1 MMKQNIIITLILMFM
16 TGCVEQSA
24 VKKTVDQNSLLC
36 KVNSITLASGQEI
49 NTDSKFD
56 TFGPRATLNKNGL
69 VISSPTSKGVVVA
82 DKIIKTGTKD
92 DGYYKVVSTFM
103 TGYDKALGREGYR
116 IHLYQTLTRT
126 KTRDFKATIISVTN
140 PIDGSTTHYQC
151 IVN

>member
-1 MMKQNIIITLILMFM
+1 MMKQNIITILMLMFM
-16 TGCVEQSA
+16 MGCEGQPT
-24 VKKTVDQNSLLC
+24 VKKTADQNSLLC

-49 NTDSKFD
+49 NTNSKYD

-82 DKIIKTGTKD
+82 DKIVNTDTKD

-103 TGYDKALGREGYR
+103 TGYDKALGRDGYR

-126 KTRDFKATIISVTN
+126 KTRDLKATLISVTN
-140 PIDGSTTHYQC
+140 PIDGSTIHYQC